1 MKNGLLH
8 HYNSA
13 SSWNKMLKSILS
25 TLALDVCETWSQRQ
39 LETLIEDRKQDHG
52 KNISPT

>member
-8 HYNSA
+8 HYNSP